1 MSLIKEMLINDDNIS
16 YEFRQILNPM
26 PDHCIDCDKPAVVKN
41 GDTPYCVKHYKQIK
55 EKEDESISGDKK
67 RTT

>member
-1 MSLIKEMLINDDNIS
+1 MSIIKMLLDDENID
-16 YEFRQILNPM
+16 YKFKQIMNPI

-41 GDTPYCVKHYKQIK
+41 GNTPYCIKHYKQIK

-67 RTT
+67 STT